1 MQEFRDAPGGHVQWW
16 VEPANL
22 EPGVQLEPSPGL
34 QAWGGR
40 ACKTQALSALLGVEP
55 ESNLRLDP
63 LLVMWLGHWPMAF
76 KYNDVS
82 MSYNF
87 VKVYPNLYQKQKA
100 EH

>member
-1 MQEFRDAPGGHVQWW
+1 MHQEVMCSDESSLQIWSQ
-16 VEPANL
+16 E
-22 EPGVQLEPSPGL
+22 SSSS

-82 MSYNF
+82 ISYNF
-87 VKVYPNLYQKQKA
+87 VKIYPNLY
-100 EH
+100 